1 MLNCCPC
8 QNYVSSFTVTY
19 VMSVQQRPRY
29 VLHCSLFAKII
40 KTLKPPISVV
50 LVTSILFSYYIPVS
64 RTYNSWR
71 NRAAVNGKG
80 GSLKLTT
87 Y

>member
-8 QNYVSSFTVTY
+8 QNYVCPFTATY
-19 VMSVQQRPRY
+19 VMSVQFTALQ
-29 VLHCSLFAKII
+29 SAQNIKIL
-40 KTLKPPISVV
+40 KTSILVV

-71 NRAAVNGKG
+71 NRAAVTGKG

-87 Y
+87 D